1 MCIYSAFLLV
11 SLHIMVELNI
21 KNRSPETELFLVIFF
36 ITSISI
42 ELLVLYFIIK
52 TGESYEQQQKNELI
66 HFHNSGILLCLP
78 YFHLLQVVVML

>member
-52 TGESYEQQQKNELI
+52 TAEK
-66 HFHNSGILLCLP
+66 
-78 YFHLLQVVVML
+78 